1 MRDLMLRLST
11 KEDEIKKLKQDKENL
26 DKECLKHSRK
36 LAELEVLNERNRET
50 MAEIRQLQ
58 HKCEEP
64 ETGFHLRKS
73 QFQKSLLLGVI
84 LARLIL
90 SP

>member
-1 MRDLMLRLST
+1 MLRLST
-11 KEDEIKKLKQDKENL
+11 KEDEIKKLRQDKENI

-50 MAEIRQLQ
+50 MAEIRQLH

-64 ETGFHLRKS
+64 EKMKNDCSIIIVIRLK
-73 QFQKSLLLGVI
+73 LLNE
-84 LARLIL
+84 
-90 SP
+90 